1 MQASVGAVEIPSGA
15 TSPGGLAAGIG
26 GYARQNSAA
35 ASPLNAVGVYG
46 QGSTTV
52 SNAAGS
58 LWGGNFLVSNGPHS
72 DGDTTGFSLAAM
84 WGVESNVN
92 VKSTNSGSPI
102 WPNGLGVFGFQ
113 AVGAS
118 TAQVGDGGGGGEALA
133 FSVRPLGITTTPVKA
148 WQVGLDT
155 SNGSAAVGVQ
165 LGAKLRS
172 AGNVNLEVTETA
184 AGGGTLNLIAANDAL
199 STAIPFALIY
209 STGSIGAFTSTTTLN
224 GTYNL
229 GGIVNGG
236 VATKYVCVDASSN
249 IVVQVAAC

>member
-1 MQASVGAVEIPSGA
+1 MVWGYLVFRRLVQAQHKSATVE
-15 TSPGGLAAGIG
+15 AGV
-26 GYARQNSAA
+26 RH
-35 ASPLNAVGVYG
+35 L
-46 QGSTTV
+46 
-52 SNAAGS
+52 
-58 LWGGNFLVSNGPHS
+58 L
-72 DGDTTGFSLAAM
+72 
-84 WGVESNVN
+84 
-92 VKSTNSGSPI
+92 
-102 WPNGLGVFGFQ
+102 
-113 AVGAS
+113 
-118 TAQVGDGGGGGEALA
+118 
-133 FSVRPLGITTTPVKA
+133 SVRPLGITTTPVKA

-165 LGAKLRS
+165 LGATAASGSNIPGQAIVSYYFDSTSASQSVTAQTFSTGVNMSGLKWSGTTAITTYQLRS